1 MGLSSSPYAVT
12 SPQIGIKS
20 LLKVALRFCKV
31 ALSFLGGNKNFFVV
45 CPKKAHHIASFALEM
60 LEKRLRTVSFVRIMR
75 ANHYDII
82 KNI

>member
-1 MGLSSSPYAVT
+1 MGLSSSPYAIT

-45 CPKKAHHIASFALEM
+45 CPKKAPRIASFALEKS
-60 LEKRLRTVSFVRIMR
+60 EKRQRT
-75 ANHYDII
+75 APLP
-82 KNI
+82 